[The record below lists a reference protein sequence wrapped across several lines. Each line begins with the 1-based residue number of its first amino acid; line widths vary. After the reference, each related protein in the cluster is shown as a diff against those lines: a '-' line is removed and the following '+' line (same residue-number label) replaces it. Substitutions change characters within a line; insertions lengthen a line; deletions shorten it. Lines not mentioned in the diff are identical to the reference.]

1 MFDKY
6 WYRQREFQYIDAIQN
21 VEQSQFLNVMSS
33 KDEIEV
39 EKQVVDKKNIS
50 SAEEKPINTL
60 NKDKDSK
67 ANKEVIDKL
76 DADTVNFGQKQ
87 SITTPANEDAQQNTE
102 NETKKDSLKKKKYKS
117 SDSVQ

>member
-1 MFDKY
+1 
-6 WYRQREFQYIDAIQN
+6 
-21 VEQSQFLNVMSS
+21 MSS

-76 DADTVNFGQKQ
+76 DATLLTSVKNNQSQLQQTKMLNKTQKMKQ
-87 SITTPANEDAQQNTE
+87 RKIA
-102 NETKKDSLKKKKYKS
+102 
-117 SDSVQ
+117 

>member
-1 MFDKY
+1 
-6 WYRQREFQYIDAIQN
+6 
-21 VEQSQFLNVMSS
+21 MSS

-60 NKDKDSK
+60 NKDKDKDKDSK

-102 NETKKDSLKKKKYKS
+102 NETKKDSLKKKKHKS